1 MAASLL
7 LWHYTLFASWTI
19 PNLGLE
25 LQAAWLTP
33 KQATR
38 MRLFLHLRWKLVHS
52 FFEVL
57 ALCLLNPSF
66 LTLATS
72 DLAPKVPSL
81 APVASPGPSGPL
93 GPKSRASFWEQHA
106 VQHKSASPRSSLKT
120 ISSMDIGRQ
129 RSTHFYDINVKCTM
143 LIYVVWLRRGGL
155 TKKARHQYHN
165 ISFVDMLY
173 LIHFPVSSAV
183 NPLTTRAW
191 PCVLWQTPPG
201 CD

>member
-1 MAASLL
+1 MYPSFMNGPVRKHHKLNEVNLESLC
-7 LWHYTLFASWTI
+7 
-19 PNLGLE
+19 
-25 LQAAWLTP
+25 
-33 KQATR
+33 
-38 MRLFLHLRWKLVHS
+38 HLRCGPKGYISLSSWCAPPWLHGCWSSKWLHHCMAV
-52 FFEVL
+52 EV
-57 ALCLLNPSF
+57 ANGFYGFGS
-66 LTLATS
+66 
-72 DLAPKVPSL
+72 
-81 APVASPGPSGPL
+81 PVALPGKSGPL

-106 VQHKSASPRSSLKT
+106 VQHKSASPRSSSKT